1 MSDRPAGVVH
11 SCGEAGE
18 GDGAPQGLHI
28 LWGGGGSGLQQGV
41 GREGE
46 GVIEVSL
53 RRGGEDER

>member
-53 RRGGEDER
+53 RRGL